1 MDIISKERPRR
12 SPHEEKR
19 RRRLATLCIFTA
31 LFGLLLGYFANN
43 VSGVTQEPRDYLV
56 VLFFGVAM
64 LLTAVGMLIAGVI
77 QGNVWIR
84 ITCALVA
91 YPIVQQLI
99 AATVRISKILDGP

>member
-1 MDIISKERPRR
+1 MNTISEELPQR

-31 LFGLLLGYFANN
+31 LFGLLLGYAANN

-56 VLFFGVAM
+56 VLYFGVAM
-64 LLTAVGMLIAGVI
+64 LVTSVGMLIAGVL

-91 YPIVQQLI
+91 YPIVLQLI
-99 AATVRISKILDGP
+99 AATARISEILNGP